1 MLYQTVS
8 ERDFIRA
15 FDDVGRGNS
24 FSRLARKVLFEWYD
38 DLAQDM
44 PGGVELDP
52 IGICCDW
59 AEYTGTDIVEEF
71 GYMTGKGPR
80 IVEHRINL
88 DERGQFSA
96 TFWEHTLNGDEVEIA
111 SYNQDMLR
119 QFVDE
124 SGERADNYAELLNYL
139 TGIATIDVEVY
150 DSTEDA
156 ESAAETERDAR
167 LESILEEL
175 RENGVLLEVDHIAAD
190 TTYLFS
196 E

>member
-1 MLYQTVS
+1 MLYQTVT
-8 ERDFIRA
+8 EQDFVRA
-15 FDDVGRGNS
+15 FDDVGRSNQ
-24 FSRLARKVLFEWYD
+24 FSPLARKVLFEWYD
-38 DLAQDM
+38 DLSD
-44 PGGVELDP
+44 GTGEDIELDP
-52 IGICCDW
+52 IAICCDW

-139 TGIATIDVEVY
+139 TGISTTAAEVY
-150 DSTEDA
+150 DNTSGA
-156 ESAAETERDAR
+156 ESAAETEHSAR
-167 LESILEEL
+167 LESVLEEL
-175 RENGVLLEVDHIAAD
+175 RDNGVLLEVEHI
-190 TTYLFS
+190 S